1 MLIAAEAW
9 SRVDVGAA
17 PVLGAP
23 SPDRRTARALPA
35 ADMSR
40 KPDSPNSGPDPF
52 GAPEFQPEQTHRI
65 ALWSEHRLLAD
76 SRGRGWREVYTSLA
90 AEQPWTRR
98 LEALPHVALA
108 YCTHRPARVSRRIEG
123 DGPGAARQA
132 ELRPRLFGMIPSDR
146 DSHWSLHGT
155 PDIQLVYLHRRLI
168 DRIAA
173 EAFGLD
179 PARVE
184 WTFGLGFADPLL
196 EQLCLSLL
204 DVARRE
210 DHGTGALFADSI
222 GQLLALHLLRNY
234 TARPVAR
241 LASQQPR
248 AVAPGR
254 MSHVCD
260 FIESA
265 LDDDLS
271 LPRLA
276 AEAGLSAHTFAPA
289 FKRAM
294 GITVHGYVLQ
304 RRIERA
310 KRLLRQ
316 GDMPVLDVA
325 LSAGFAS
332 QSHLAAAFKRATGST
347 PSAYRG

>member
-1 MLIAAEAW
+1 MVIGDITARLRRVTPLRVKGLKRSGMGGAFKRGERAGRNDLRAVRWASFKNSWRMNRKRDLRAGPRHAYCGRCLCASRCRCDACSWGMEA
-9 SRVDVGAA
+9 
-17 PVLGAP
+17 
-23 SPDRRTARALPA
+23 DRRPARALPA

-40 KPDSPNSGPDPF
+40 KPDSPNSGADPF

-76 SRGRGWREVYTSLA
+76 SGGRGWREVYTSLA

-184 WTFGLGFADPLL
+184 WTFGL
-196 EQLCLSLL
+196 
-204 DVARRE
+204 
-210 DHGTGALFADSI
+210 
-222 GQLLALHLLRNY
+222 
-234 TARPVAR
+234 
-241 LASQQPR
+241 
-248 AVAPGR
+248 
-254 MSHVCD
+254 
-260 FIESA
+260 
-265 LDDDLS
+265 
-271 LPRLA
+271 
-276 AEAGLSAHTFAPA
+276 
-289 FKRAM
+289 
-294 GITVHGYVLQ
+294 
-304 RRIERA
+304 
-310 KRLLRQ
+310 
-316 GDMPVLDVA
+316 
-325 LSAGFAS
+325 
-332 QSHLAAAFKRATGST
+332 
-347 PSAYRG
+347 